1 MLLPPV
7 NKRPS
12 ASWINAD
19 SHQGLACP
27 LPLHAPPGPQ
37 QWASL
42 EHKAWIKREAG
53 QGPVAALGRVMGG
66 EGAAALLIVLCCGCV
81 GLFEKRFP
89 RAAAGVSEAA
99 PCSA

>member
-1 MLLPPV
+1 M